1 MGCKSIKK
9 KDAVAEW
16 SALEAGKKEVFG
28 SIVIIYTNAQ
38 RSVSLDQ
45 MLVRKNFTF
54 GSCKRNFVCTFYKVY
69 SL

>member
-38 RSVSLDQ
+38 RSVSFDQ
-45 MLVRKNFTF
+45 MLVRKNFKF
-54 GSCKRNFVCTFYKVY
+54 GS
-69 SL
+69 